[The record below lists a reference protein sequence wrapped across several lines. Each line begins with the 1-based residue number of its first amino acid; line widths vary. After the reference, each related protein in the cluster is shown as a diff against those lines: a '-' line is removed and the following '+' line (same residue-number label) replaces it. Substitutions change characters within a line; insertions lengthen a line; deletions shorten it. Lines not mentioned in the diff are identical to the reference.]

1 MSRRESFVKLH
12 AKYRH
17 ITPVFVGLV
26 LLLVMAGCGNPF
38 AGDEEATPEAGAAPD
53 ATFTPA
59 APMPVVTPTPVDP
72 TVVAEAT
79 QNAPPEERPETYV
92 VAENDTLYAIA
103 ARFNVDIAVLVE
115 VNGLSNPNDIW
126 VGQELTIPP
135 E

>member
-1 MSRRESFVKLH
+1 MFYNQSKRAFH
-12 AKYRH
+12 
-17 ITPVFVGLV
+17 
-26 LLLVMAGCGNPF
+26 LLVVMLLAVMALTACSNPL
-38 AGDEEATPEAGAAPD
+38 ADDSDATPDAQAAPN

-59 APMPVVTPTPVDP
+59 PPMAVVTPTPVDP

-79 QNAPPEERPETYV
+79 QNAPPVERPETYV
-92 VAENDTLYAIA
+92 VAESDTLYGIA
-103 ARFNVDIAVLVE
+103 AMFDVELAVLVE